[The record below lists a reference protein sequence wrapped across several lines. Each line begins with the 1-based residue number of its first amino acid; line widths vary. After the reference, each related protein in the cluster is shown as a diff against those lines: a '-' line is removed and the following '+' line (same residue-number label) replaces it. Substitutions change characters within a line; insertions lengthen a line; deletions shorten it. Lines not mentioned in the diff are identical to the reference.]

1 MKPLTRLF
9 RVKPLEQ
16 LLAET
21 DRPDR
26 RLRRALGPWQLA
38 FLGIGAI
45 VGAGIFSTVGT
56 AAAGGDGHLG
66 AGPALAVSFV
76 LVAVACGFAGLCYA
90 EFAALVPVSGS
101 AYTYAYATLGEL
113 VAWIIGWD
121 LILEYAV
128 SNAAV
133 AVSWS
138 DYFQVLLRGFDI
150 EVPPWLG
157 TDYRTALQ
165 AAATVAQKQAAG
177 ADLTSLGAGVLRAA
191 TAWQQAPRLAGV
203 PIVFNLPAFGIVA
216 VITWIVL
223 IGIRETAGF
232 NTGLVVAKLAVL
244 GLFLGL
250 GAAYV
255 RPEHWADFAPNG
267 FKGIASGAAIIF
279 FAYIGFD
286 AVSTASEEARN
297 PGRDMPFGILASLG
311 ICTVLYVA
319 VAVVLTGMVP
329 WHQLSTADP
338 LAYAFESLG
347 MKWTAGLMAAGG
359 VVATTSALVPY
370 QVGQPRI
377 FFSMARDGL
386 LPGWAAKVHPRWR
399 TPYVTTLLTGVFVA
413 VCSSIS
419 NINELVELT
428 NIGTLFAFILVALGI
443 LVLRVRRP
451 DLPRPF
457 RTPWV
462 PVVPLCAVTCCA
474 WLMWQLPAK
483 TWRRF
488 GLWLGIGL
496 LIYFGYGLWR
506 SRLQARHRAARESGL
521 KA

>member
-1 MKPLTRLF
+1 MKQLAHLF
-9 RVKPLEQ
+9 CVKPLEQ

-21 DRPDR
+21 QQPGR
-26 RLRRALGPWQLA
+26 RLRRALGPWHLT

-45 VGAGIFSTVGT
+45 VGAGIFSTVGE
-56 AAAGGDGHLG
+56 AAAGGGGHVG
-66 AGPALAVSFV
+66 AGPALTVSFV

-90 EFAALVPVSGS
+90 EFAAMVPVSGS

-113 VAWIIGWD
+113 LAWIIGWD

-138 DYFQVLLRGFDI
+138 DYFQVLMRSFGL
-150 EVPPWLG
+150 EVPAWLG

-165 AAATVAQKQAAG
+165 AAGAVARAQAAG
-177 ADLTSLGAGVLRAA
+177 ADPASLGAGLLRAA
-191 TAWQQAPRLAGV
+191 TAWHEAPRLAGIPV
-203 PIVFNLPAFGIVA
+203 VFNLPAFGIVA

-232 NTGLVVAKLAVL
+232 NTALVVAKLVVL
-244 GLFLGL
+244 GLFLGV
-250 GAAYV
+250 GAWHV
-255 RPEHWADFAPNG
+255 QPEHWATFAPNG

-319 VAVVLTGMVP
+319 VAAVLTGMVP
-329 WHQLSTADP
+329 WHTLGIADP

-359 VVATTSALVPY
+359 VLATTSALVPY

-386 LPGWAAKVHPRWR
+386 LPPWAAKVHPKFR
-399 TPYVTTLLTGVFVA
+399 TPHVTTMLTGIFVA
-413 VCSSIS
+413 VGSSVS

-443 LVLRVRRP
+443 IVLRVRRP

-462 PVVPLCAVTCCA
+462 PVVPLCAVASCA

-483 TWRRF
+483 TWIRF
-488 GLWLGIGL
+488 GLWLGLGL
-496 LIYFGYGLWR
+496 MIYFGYGAWR
-506 SRLQARHRAARESGL
+506 SRLRAGPGARPQTH
-521 KA
+521 